1 MFETDSCTCTSLHH
15 DVNQVVPLPEGADTT
30 IRNVNRWNGSSDDS
44 QFSTVLL
51 SATQPGDD
59 GRTLDIEAAT
69 FCHSTRVSSFS
80 GGSNHVVVKLVQSRV
95 PCLFYLPQWLQSQKK
110 KFQEAALYVVVGM
123 HVVCT
128 GMTGGR
134 RPGTARTEP

>member
-30 IRNVNRWNGSSDDS
+30 IRNVNRWNRISDDS

-80 GGSNHVVVKLVQSRV
+80 GGSNPVVVKLVQSRV
-95 PCLFYLPQWLQSQKK
+95 PCLF
-110 KFQEAALYVVVGM
+110 AAVA
-123 HVVCT
+123 
-128 GMTGGR
+128 
-134 RPGTARTEP
+134 PIAEK